1 MQDQEKENPNLPIIV
16 SEISEPI
23 TTEMKIVCSLVYL
36 WGILFFLPLILYK
49 QNVWAR
55 KHANQ
60 GFVLLLL
67 SFVGTTVF
75 RFLAFGILAWI
86 VHFISFLYTSA
97 LLILG
102 IIGIISIWSKK
113 KREIPIISKIHIL
126 K

>member
-1 MQDQEKENPNLPIIV
+1 MPDQKKESQNLPVIV
-16 SEISEPI
+16 PEIVEPI

-49 QNVWAR
+49 RNAWAR

-60 GFVLLLL
+60 GCILLLL
-67 SFVGTTVF
+67 SFVGTAFF
-75 RFLAFGILAWI
+75 RFLAFGVLSIIL
-86 VHFISFLYTSA
+86 HFISFVYTSA

-113 KREIPIISKIHIL
+113 KIEIPIISKIRIL

>member
-49 QNVWAR
+49 QNTWAR

>member
-1 MQDQEKENPNLPIIV
+1 MPNQEKENQNLPVIV
-16 SEISEPI
+16 PEIVEPI

-49 QNVWAR
+49 RNTWAR

-60 GFVLLLL
+60 GCVLLLL
-67 SFVGTTVF
+67 SFIGTAAF
-75 RFLAFGILAWI
+75 RFLAFGVLAGI

-102 IIGIISIWSKK
+102 VFGVISIWSRK

-126 K
+126 R